1 MNDADFLRALES
13 CELPEQEFGHAGHVR
28 AAYLFLRTADFAGA
42 LERVSRAIRA
52 YATSLGK
59 PERYHETM
67 TVAYVSLIQQHMVE
81 RGDGGDWATFAR
93 DNADLLD
100 KELLAQFY
108 PAELLKSDTARKIFV
123 LPRINRY
130 LHRRDAYPH

>member
-28 AAYLFLRTADFAGA
+28 AAYLCLRTADFAGA
-42 LERVSRAIRA
+42 LGRVSRAIRA
-52 YATSLGK
+52 YATYMGK

-67 TVAYVSLIQQHMVE
+67 TVAYVSVIQQHMVE

-93 DNADLLD
+93 DNPGLLD
-100 KELLAQFY
+100 KNLLARFY
-108 PAELLKSDTARKIFV
+108 PAELLKSDAARKIFL
-123 LPRINRY
+123 LPATPYRY
-130 LHRRDAYPH
+130 